1 MKILKYMS
9 FFSVFIFC
17 QSFAQNYKK
26 DSLKFKEIKKPFISL
41 MRNLEEKSG
50 KFYDLQKNSDSV
62 ANIKIQQK
70 IDSVDI
76 LWSDNYK
83 NLILAEL
90 DFFQKTPTF
99 KEAISAMHFS
109 ITKKEAEDFY
119 PKYLEIFEKLD
130 PKIKKSEEGL
140 KFKKRFNN
148 LMNRQPNKSAPQ
160 FTLKD
165 LKGDI
170 FDLNERRGEV
180 ILIDFWASWCEP
192 CLKDLPVLKAEFEK
206 YKNDGFQIVSI
217 SRDQNLESWRKSIV
231 KNETQ
236 QFVHISTVEN
246 NSSIEDFYV
255 ITGIPVKF
263 LIDRNGIIIK
273 RWRGG
278 SEEILQDVQNELS
291 KLFLK

>member
-1 MKILKYMS
+1 
-9 FFSVFIFC
+9 
-17 QSFAQNYKK
+17 
-26 DSLKFKEIKKPFISL
+26 

-62 ANIKIQQK
+62 AKIKIQQK

-130 PKIKKSEEGL
+130 PKIKKSEEGI
-140 KFKKRFNN
+140 KFKKRCNN
-148 LMNRQPNKSAPQ
+148 LINRQPNKAAPQ
-160 FTLKD
+160 FILKD
-165 LKGDI
+165 INGDI

-217 SRDQNLESWRKSIV
+217 SRDQNLESWRKSII